1 MAGTLVSKAADWAYQ
16 SNWNGIK
23 DKTDWAGH
31 KIDDSIDVVKKS
43 TEKAVDSVGEA
54 TKSISN
60 HLNPMKWSW

>member
-1 MAGTLVSKAADWAYQ
+1 
-16 SNWNGIK
+16 
-23 DKTDWAGH
+23 KTEWVGH